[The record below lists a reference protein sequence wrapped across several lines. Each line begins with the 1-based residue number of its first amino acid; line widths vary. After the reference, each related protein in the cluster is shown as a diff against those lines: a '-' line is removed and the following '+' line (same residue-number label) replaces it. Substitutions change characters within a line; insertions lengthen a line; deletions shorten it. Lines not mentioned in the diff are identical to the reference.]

1 MNFQKQFPRIILT
14 FFTIWTFLI
23 GSFLI
28 IGQDL
33 PPNED
38 LSLGASVFVFRSSG
52 RTAQKKFVSSN
63 KTKRSKTERV
73 VAAKKIRRQYETLA
87 VVTTR
92 RQRIKIVAPQVVVTD
107 LKRKTDKE
115 ASVILTGSGQY
126 YYEQNQLNEAISAY
140 RDAIDLDAK
149 NNDAKFGLSD
159 ALAALASDSLE
170 KEKIQEAR
178 GLFNEAI
185 ELNDKNSVA
194 QAGLGEIYDA
204 LNDNEKAIVS
214 YEKTLAL
221 DNNLTGIYAPLGILY
236 YQKNDVARADDL
248 LSKAL
253 AADANDAT
261 TQYFLGLV
269 RYKQN
274 RYEEARIAFAQA
286 VKLDPA
292 MPEARLSLGE
302 ALDKLDREVEAIA
315 EFKEAVRLKPNYVDG
330 WFNLGA
336 VNYEKGNYEDAIAAY
351 KESNRLKNDSGEA
364 HANLADAYRQLKR
377 FGEANGEYGLAAIFI
392 KNDAELYSNWGFC
405 LGKVRKWDSA
415 VLRLNEAIALSAD
428 HIDYTNLGWAY
439 YNSAQMDLKS
449 KLPEAAKIKLLLA
462 KTALQQ
468 ALATNPNFAPAN
480 LNLGITLIDL
490 GEFPAAI
497 EVLKRATDARKSW
510 LFAINELG
518 IAYRKTNDY
527 DNAVEQFE
535 KAVALNDK
543 YAIGYYNLG
552 ESQFRRGNVKEAKKA
567 LDKLR
572 KLDPNLAKPLDILIV
587 GAKQTP

>member
-63 KTKRSKTERV
+63 KTKRTKTERV

-92 RQRIKIVAPQVVVTD
+92 RQRIKIAAPQVVVAD

-126 YYEQNQLNEAISAY
+126 YYEQNQLNDSIAAY

-170 KEKIQEAR
+170 KEKVQEAR

-204 LNDNEKAIVS
+204 LNDNEKAIAS
-214 YEKTLAL
+214 YEKALAL

-236 YQKNDVARADDL
+236 YQKNDVARADDF

-253 AADANDAT
+253 AADVNDAT

-274 RYEEARIAFAQA
+274 RYEDARIAFAQA
-286 VKLDPA
+286 AKLDPI

-315 EFKEAVRLKPNYVDG
+315 EFKEAVRLKPTYVDG

-336 VNYEKGNYEDAIAAY
+336 VNYEKGNYEEAIAAY

-449 KLPEAAKIKLLLA
+449 KLPEAAKTKLLLA

-480 LNLGITLIDL
+480 LNLGITFNDL

-527 DNAVEQFE
+527 DNAVKQFE

-552 ESQFRRGNVKEAKKA
+552 EAQFRRGNVKEAKKA

-587 GAKQTP
+587 GAKQTQ